1 MGDGAGTGLVSSTCL
16 SPAPIYFR
24 FFFSHL
30 RTDNIYAHLSSELTC
45 DYFSPLLPPFPGRE
59 HLFYIV
65 RNAQQVGADYGQ
77 TALLWRSAASVGDP
91 GSREREGLLFEAPGH
106 TQ

>member
-1 MGDGAGTGLVSSTCL
+1 MGGGAGTGLVSNMCL
-16 SPAPIYFR
+16 SPAPIYFS
-24 FFFSHL
+24 FFFHL
-30 RTDNIYAHLSSELTC
+30 RTDNIYTHLSSELTY
-45 DYFSPLLPPFPGRE
+45 DYFSPLFPPFPGRE

-77 TALLWRSAASVGDP
+77 TALPWRSAASMGDP
-91 GSREREGLLFEAPGH
+91 GSREREGLLFEATGH